1 MAVNASICLVTFIT
15 TNLLQPKGPTA
26 WGPSAVAINKAYAD
40 VHGYSYHLYQQALQP
55 DDAPV
60 NWSPPIAAEK
70 LLQTHPECEYVL
82 ALDGD
87 AVVNNLRV
95 RIEDVVAEHMPD
107 HIDLLFTCHK
117 HQHTADGDCLQ
128 CKCTRENGGGCD
140 YLQEY
145 EEDSDCGVNMG
156 VFLVRNRNQGP
167 QLLNWWTTAGHGA
180 CNWTAGNR
188 VERKWNL
195 QAQVCSNK
203 LKNAFPQRIRVTSA
217 EVMNMP
223 SFFDPKTDR
232 AKFKQNA
239 DYHYNSRCFTSKAF
253 ICHTLGVRGG
263 GGRDRKRMFDLHYQ
277 HIVKPWHQR
286 YESEKQQ

>member
-1 MAVNASICLVTFIT
+1 M
-15 TNLLQPKGPTA
+15 
-26 WGPSAVAINKAYAD
+26 
-40 VHGYSYHLYQQALQP
+40 
-55 DDAPV
+55 
-60 NWSPPIAAEK
+60 
-70 LLQTHPECEYVL
+70 L

-195 QAQVCSNK
+195 QAQARYWLPQAGRRARQKKGEALVTESGSEACVMFQVCSNK

-239 DYHYNSRCFTSKAF
+239 DYHYNSRCFTSKVNGPSQTDVCHAF
-253 ICHTLGVRGG
+253 PSL
-263 GGRDRKRMFDLHYQ
+263 KRRLRQAF
-277 HIVKPWHQR
+277 W
-286 YESEKQQ
+286 